1 MDYHKKRVALK
12 KYHDTTSLMLDIL
25 GEMPTG
31 IKVEEDEYMGMNV
44 YLDKS
49 TMVMQRFKSK
59 KAFKN
64 AKAVTAR
71 RGQSSCL
78 RNVSDNQNSI
88 NSGHM

>member
-1 MDYHKKRVALK
+1 MDYRKKKIALK
-12 KYHDTTSLMLDIL
+12 KYYDDASLMLDIL

-49 TMVMQRFKSK
+49 TMVMQK
-59 KAFKN
+59 FKN
-64 AKAVTAR
+64 KDAFRKAKAETAR
-71 RGQSSCL
+71 RGQGSLL

>member
-1 MDYHKKRVALK
+1 MDYHKKKIALK
-12 KYHDTTSLMLDIL
+12 KYHDETSLVLDIL

-49 TMVMQRFKSK
+49 TMVMQKFKTKS
-59 KAFKN
+59 AFKN

-78 RNVSDNQNSI
+78 RNVTDNQGSI
-88 NSGHM
+88 TNGYM

>member
-1 MDYHKKRVALK
+1 M
-12 KYHDTTSLMLDIL
+12 KYYNRKDTTSLVLDIL

-31 IKVEEDEYMGMNV
+31 IQEEVEEYQGMNV

-59 KAFKN
+59 SAFKN

-71 RGQSSCL
+71 KGQSSCL
-78 RNVSDNQNSI
+78 RNVTDNQGSI
-88 NSGHM
+88 TSGHM